1 MAKTTFK
8 RGTRDSFFDA
18 LFPIAQAD
26 RSIVLVTADCGA
38 PSLDQFRTAL
48 PGQYITVGI
57 AEQNMIAVA
66 AGLALAGK
74 KPFCYAIA
82 PFASLRC
89 YEQIKVDLCSMRL
102 AVTVLGVG
110 AGLSYDIMGP
120 THHTTEDISIMRALP
135 GMQVY
140 TPSDSIMG
148 AGLARL
154 VCELPGP
161 KYVRFDREVFLSV
174 YPERTDFS
182 VGVSALREGKDVCLV
197 ASGIMVHSALRV
209 AEILKAKGMEA
220 GVVDLYRPVPVNGDA
235 LVKLLSGYKK
245 VVTIEEHFLPGGI
258 GEAVRVLFSERDI
271 PKRMLSVGLPHKYL
285 FEYGGRKNL
294 HELAGLDDQ
303 GLSRRILAFAES

>member
-18 LFPIAQAD
+18 LFPIAKAD
-26 RSIVLVTADCGA
+26 RNIVLVTADCGA
-38 PSLDQFRTAL
+38 PSLDQFRTDL

-57 AEQNMIAVA
+57 AEQNMVAVA

-89 YEQIKVDLCSMRL
+89 YEQIKVDLCCMHLS
-102 AVTVLGVG
+102 VTMLGVG
-110 AGLSYDIMGP
+110 AGLSYHIMGP
-120 THHTTEDISIMRALP
+120 THHAIEDISIMRALP

-148 AGLARL
+148 AALAKL
-154 VCELPGP
+154 VCNTPGP

-174 YPERTDFS
+174 YPEESDFS
-182 VGVSALREGKDVCLV
+182 AGVSHLREGKGICMV
-197 ASGIMVHSALRV
+197 ASGIMVHSAMRV
-209 AEILKAKGMEA
+209 AEILKTKGVQA
-220 GVVDLYRPVPVNGDA
+220 GVIDLYRPVPINEDS
-235 LVKLLSGYKK
+235 LVKLLSVYEK

-258 GEAVRVLFSERDI
+258 GEAVRVLLSERNV

-303 GLSRRILAFAES
+303 NLSRQILAFAKS